1 MAEIFFD
8 NPPTLS
14 GKETEQLQQLYR
26 YLCTISQ
33 QLNTALMDITIDQL
47 APETKEIVTAGGG
60 QALAKQESTLKSL
73 IIKTAQI
80 VRTEMDEIRTTLQ
93 YQVNAVSDQFWAL
106 NTQLTNRVTLTAEGL
121 QQAFDYIEQ
130 LEDYAE
136 DNREYREHLNQ
147 YVNIGVVRYD
157 EQDNPVIGI
166 AIGENITNPDGTINQ
181 NNRLATFTV
190 DRLSFY
196 QGAAEVAYFANNIFH
211 ISNGEITS
219 TLKMGNHTWKRMAD
233 GALALIAG

>member
-14 GKETEQLQQLYR
+14 GEAEEQLLQLYR
-26 YLCTISQ
+26 YLHTVSEK
-33 QLNTALMDITIDQL
+33 LNTALMDITIEQL
-47 APETKEIVTAGGG
+47 APETQAQIRNSGREEMASQKAG
-60 QALAKQESTLKSL
+60 LKSL
-73 IIKTAQI
+73 IIKTAEI
-80 VRTEMDEIRTTLQ
+80 VRTQMDEIRTTLE
-93 YQVNAVSDQFWAL
+93 YWVNAISEQFGAL
-106 NTQLTNRVTLTAEGL
+106 NTQLTNQVSLTAEGL
-121 QQAFDYIEQ
+121 QQAFSYIRT

-136 DNREYREHLNQ
+136 ENRIYRDTLSN

-157 EQDNPVIGI
+157 ALNNPVVGI

-196 QGAAEVAYFANNIFH
+196 QGAAEVAYFSNNVFH

-219 TLKMGNHTWKRMAD
+219 TLKIGNHIWKRMTD
-233 GALALIAG
+233 GAMALIAG

>member
-1 MAEIFFD
+1 MAEVFFD

-14 GKETEQLQQLYR
+14 GKAEEQLQQLYR
-26 YLCTISQ
+26 YLNTVSE
-33 QLNTALMDITIDQL
+33 QLNTALMDISIDQM
-47 APETKEIVTAGGG
+47 APETRKIVTEGNSE
-60 QALAKQESTLKSL
+60 ALAKQSTGLKSL

-80 VRTEMDEIRTTLQ
+80 VRTQMDEIRTTLQ
-93 YQVNAVSDQFWAL
+93 HRMNAISDQFGAL
-106 NTQLTNRVTLTAEGL
+106 NTELTNRIALTAEGL
-121 QQAFDYIEQ
+121 QQAFTYIQE
-130 LEDYAE
+130 LEDYAD
-136 DNREYREHLNQ
+136 DNRTYREHLNQ

-157 EQDNPVIGI
+157 DQNNPVIGI